1 MSIKLALG
9 RSFTFPTNSRKRNDG
24 RKLTDPKLAPF
35 PEDPGEEHRLPELIL
50 VNSPG
55 SRNIPTEADEIQALR
70 DEIYQYELSES
81 QLRAALF
88 ETRAQKHMAIARLHS
103 LVRTP
108 ANRLSSAILE
118 IIFGLVDKMTL
129 EWGVMLVCK
138 RWRRLALGL
147 PELWSTVDLMRGPVC
162 AKAYSKRAKGFP
174 LAIELD
180 LPDLEQGDQVSYALS
195 NLKRPG
201 EGDLLRS
208 HQIERLFTPVLPF
221 IATWT
226 SLHVRT
232 PDVLGMQAVLS
243 ICAKA
248 GGTRTLQSLELI
260 VSRSSL
266 GSDFVGVEQALNFE
280 NEALERVVLVNMA
293 WQWSPYALGSVRSL
307 SITLLNERT
316 YDLPSYFGTLVG
328 AACLQSLTIT
338 ISPHAVLNVPDI
350 SGPSIVLPF
359 LSHLVLNGSIPP
371 TLLRLFNTPKLR
383 RLDMNLAKR
392 TATPRLP
399 RGHHIVDLRLEGAMP
414 NIRLLQSLPE
424 LVKLE
429 IGRDIPGRFLDA
441 LAQGGGDPEKT
452 PVAPG
457 ALIPFTSIFEKEE
470 ETMCP
475 LLDTLTL
482 RGCERV
488 SRETIERLVER
499 RAGSLRRV
507 RMFGCEG
514 IGLKGELRRTGTWI
528 PNKSK
533 KTSTDVVVVKPPVP
547 RGPLPRR
554 ETDSGFVV
562 VGRQLSGMA
571 FCIFGMYELMC
582 GYLSIELQL
591 PKMETRDQTT
601 SFCPPS
607 QRSRSTML
615 LDVNR
620 KLFARSDRVK
630 SVDLHPTEP
639 WLLTGLY
646 NGQVNI
652 YNTETSALIK
662 TFEVAE
668 VPVRCVRFITRKSW
682 FVAGSDDF
690 QLRAFNYNTHE
701 KVAAFEAH
709 PDYIRCLS
717 VHPVASLVL
726 TGSDDMTIKAWDW
739 DKGWK
744 CVQLYEGHTHYIMNI
759 AVNPKDP
766 NTFAS
771 ACLDR
776 TVKVWSLGN
785 PTPNFTLDAHEKGV
799 NYVEYYHG
807 ADKPYIVTTG
817 DDRTVKVWDYHAKSC
832 IQTLEGHTANVS
844 FAIFH
849 PLLPVIVSGSEDG
862 TVKIWHANTYRLE
875 NTLSYSLERA
885 WCVGYKRNSN
895 DVAVG
900 FDEGVVVVKLGREE
914 PSFSMDQAGKIVFAR
929 NNEVLGANLQTTQ
942 EDPTPDGQ
950 KLPLAPRE
958 LGSTEI
964 FPSTIAHSPNGRFV
978 AVCGDN
984 EYIIYTALA
993 WRNKSFG
1000 QGTAF
1005 AWAEDS
1011 NTYAVLEGKQRV
1023 KVYKNF
1029 KEKSGSGLKGLG
1041 GWAIDGLH
1049 GGTLLSARS
1058 GAGFVVFWDWE
1069 SGEIVR
1075 RIEADAKNIYWS
1087 PNGALV
1093 AITSD
1098 DSFYVLKFDRDAYV
1112 AALEQGPVGDEGV
1125 EDAFELV
1132 AEIPE
1137 SVKTAKW
1144 VGDCF
1149 VYTNST
1155 NRLSYVVGSQT
1166 HTVQQ
1171 FDSPMFVL
1179 GYMPTHN
1186 RIYVV
1191 DQAMNIFGY
1200 SLSLALVEYQTAVL
1214 RGDLDAAA
1222 ELLPTVPQD
1231 QRNKIAR
1238 FLEAQDLKELA
1249 LQVSTDP
1256 DHKFDLAIQLDDL
1269 TTALTIAQQTP
1280 SPENE
1285 TKWKAVGDRALAAW
1299 KFTLAKECFE
1309 KAGDTSSLLLLL
1321 LACADRD
1328 GLKTLSGVAAGKGQ
1342 NNIAFASL
1350 LQLGDAKACAELLVK
1365 TDRAPEAALF
1375 ARTYAPSKFVIF
1387 LTFKRAI
1394 RIIAV
1399 LVFCTVT
1406 FRGHKTLLCMLIVA
1420 YAASSSWPTTPI
1432 YPIPILRGPLAIN
1445 SYAPTAARAWRDD
1458 LDSHGKPK
1466 IADMIVNPNDNPELF
1481 EEGWEAA
1488 LAKEEGRDVPGDEK
1502 EEQPHG
1508 ENEDGVEA

>member
-1 MSIKLALG
+1 
-9 RSFTFPTNSRKRNDG
+9 
-24 RKLTDPKLAPF
+24 
-35 PEDPGEEHRLPELIL
+35 
-50 VNSPG
+50 
-55 SRNIPTEADEIQALR
+55 
-70 DEIYQYELSES
+70 
-81 QLRAALF
+81 
-88 ETRAQKHMAIARLHS
+88 
-103 LVRTP
+103 
-108 ANRLSSAILE
+108 
-118 IIFGLVDKMTL
+118 
-129 EWGVMLVCK
+129 
-138 RWRRLALGL
+138 
-147 PELWSTVDLMRGPVC
+147 
-162 AKAYSKRAKGFP
+162 
-174 LAIELD
+174 
-180 LPDLEQGDQVSYALS
+180 
-195 NLKRPG
+195 
-201 EGDLLRS
+201 
-208 HQIERLFTPVLPF
+208 
-221 IATWT
+221 
-226 SLHVRT
+226 
-232 PDVLGMQAVLS
+232 
-243 ICAKA
+243 
-248 GGTRTLQSLELI
+248 
-260 VSRSSL
+260 
-266 GSDFVGVEQALNFE
+266 
-280 NEALERVVLVNMA
+280 
-293 WQWSPYALGSVRSL
+293 
-307 SITLLNERT
+307 
-316 YDLPSYFGTLVG
+316 
-328 AACLQSLTIT
+328 
-338 ISPHAVLNVPDI
+338 
-350 SGPSIVLPF
+350 
-359 LSHLVLNGSIPP
+359 
-371 TLLRLFNTPKLR
+371 
-383 RLDMNLAKR
+383 
-392 TATPRLP
+392 
-399 RGHHIVDLRLEGAMP
+399 
-414 NIRLLQSLPE
+414 
-424 LVKLE
+424 
-429 IGRDIPGRFLDA
+429 
-441 LAQGGGDPEKT
+441 
-452 PVAPG
+452 
-457 ALIPFTSIFEKEE
+457 
-470 ETMCP
+470 
-475 LLDTLTL
+475 
-482 RGCERV
+482 
-488 SRETIERLVER
+488 
-499 RAGSLRRV
+499 
-507 RMFGCEG
+507 
-514 IGLKGELRRTGTWI
+514 
-528 PNKSK
+528 
-533 KTSTDVVVVKPPVP
+533 
-547 RGPLPRR
+547 
-554 ETDSGFVV
+554 
-562 VGRQLSGMA
+562 
-571 FCIFGMYELMC
+571 
-582 GYLSIELQL
+582 
-591 PKMETRDQTT
+591 
-601 SFCPPS
+601 
-607 QRSRSTML
+607 ML

-1328 GLKTLSGVAAGKGQ
+1328 GLKTLSGVAADKGQ

-1375 ARTYAPSKFVIF
+1375 ARTYAPS
-1387 LTFKRAI
+1387 
-1394 RIIAV
+1394 
-1399 LVFCTVT
+1399 
-1406 FRGHKTLLCMLIVA
+1406 
-1420 YAASSSWPTTPI
+1420 
-1432 YPIPILRGPLAIN
+1432 
-1445 SYAPTAARAWRDD
+1445 YAPTAARAWRDD

-1466 IADMIVNPNDNPELF
+1466 IADMIVNPSDNPELF

-1488 LAKEEGRDVPGDEK
+1488 LAKEEGRDMPDDEK